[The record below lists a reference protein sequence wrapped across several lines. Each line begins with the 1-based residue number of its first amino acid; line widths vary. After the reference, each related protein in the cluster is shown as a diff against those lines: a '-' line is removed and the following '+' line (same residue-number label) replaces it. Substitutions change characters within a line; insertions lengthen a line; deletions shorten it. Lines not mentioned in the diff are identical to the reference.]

1 MLSPQ
6 LLELLRLWWHEGKR
20 RVLCRLRAG
29 CFRAGTLSNPF
40 GLAKSTVLSMRLRK
54 PHSRLRFCC
63 YSAVGNIGD
72 SGCMEE

>member
-20 RVLCRLRAG
+20 RVLCCLRAG
-29 CFRAGTLSNPF
+29 CFRAELSRTHF
-40 GLAKSTVLSMRLRK
+40 ELAKSTVLSMRLRK

-72 SGCMEE
+72 SGCLEE